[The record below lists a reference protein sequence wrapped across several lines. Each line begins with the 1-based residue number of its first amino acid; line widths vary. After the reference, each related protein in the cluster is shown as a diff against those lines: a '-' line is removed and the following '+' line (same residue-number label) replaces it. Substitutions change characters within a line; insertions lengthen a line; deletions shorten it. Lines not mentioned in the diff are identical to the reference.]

1 MVVATSSVYINTL
14 IFCIIA
20 KFVTVAT
27 FLLLLWDKTNQ
38 YWIAISV
45 VEFGLI
51 AIIVLTL
58 WKVHAMQ
65 KKLDE
70 LQTAS
75 SVAPAQIDT
84 CPDYFVKTVTS
95 EDTKCNAVYETPNG
109 QYKYVFTDTR
119 GGPPIG
125 DIGFNSLTTAPTGSC
140 DNSSAYV
147 SQTMSQLCT
156 NAQALGSYQK
166 MSWTDM
172 KAKCGSL
179 DSAAT

>member
-1 MVVATSSVYINTL
+1 MAVATSSVYINTL

-58 WKVHAMQ
+58 WKVHGMQ
-65 KKLDE
+65 KKLDD

-75 SVAPAQIDT
+75 STAPAEIDT

-95 EDTKCNAVYETPNG
+95 DDTTCNAVYDTPDG
-109 QYKYVFTDTR
+109 KYKYTFTQT
-119 GGPPIG
+119 GGTTIG
-125 DIGFNSLTTAPTGSC
+125 DVSFNDLTTAPTGSC

-156 NAQALGSYQK
+156 NAQGLGSYPA

-172 KAKCGSL
+172 KSKCGSL
-179 DSAAT
+179 DSTAT